1 MLVAEVMAQ
10 IGRLDRGEPLANLV
24 DRTRGY

>member
-10 IGRLDRGEPLANLV
+10 IGRLDRGEPLMNIV
-24 DRTRGY
+24 DRKRGY

>member
-1 MLVAEVMAQ
+1 VARQ
-10 IGRLDRGEPLANLV
+10 IAEYERDGSLHNLV